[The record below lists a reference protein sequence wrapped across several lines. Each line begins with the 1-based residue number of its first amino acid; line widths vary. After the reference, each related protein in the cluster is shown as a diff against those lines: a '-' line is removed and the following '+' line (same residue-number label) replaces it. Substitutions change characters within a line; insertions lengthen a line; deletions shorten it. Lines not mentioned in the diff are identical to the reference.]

1 VLVVDDDGPIRN
13 LLAFAIELELGVTVG
28 TARDGRDAL
37 ARMREQ
43 RPSVVLMDLM
53 MPGLDGLEVTR
64 RLRSDP
70 ETADAYVIA
79 MTASG
84 ASPAEARAAGADAYL
99 AKPFE
104 LEAVLAQVGD
114 ALARRRELAC

>member
-1 VLVVDDDGPIRN
+1 VLVVDDDAPIRN
-13 LLAFAIELELGVTVG
+13 LLAFAIEHELGVTVG
-28 TARDGRDAL
+28 TARDGYDAL
-37 ARMREQ
+37 ARVREQ

-53 MPGLDGLEVTR
+53 MPGLDGFEATR

-104 LEAVLAQVGD
+104 LEAVLTQVGA
-114 ALARRRELAC
+114 ALARRRELAR